1 MGIEIRLFP
10 SAIITPGDQPEV
22 HVVDIQGVQPGDF
35 CGISINPFGGNG
47 TQVEILKDVVEI
59 DTQGGPT
66 YTLRHIVTLHRV
78 IPAVVQCNLVGLLIH
93 NDP

>member
-1 MGIEIRLFP
+1 MGILVQLFA
-10 SAIITPGDQPEV
+10 SDIIEPGDGPEV
-22 HVVDIQGVQPGDF
+22 HTVDIQGVQPGDF

-66 YTLRHIVTLHRV
+66 YTIRHIVTLHRA
-78 IPAVVQCNLVGLLIH
+78 IPAVVQCNLVGVLIH
-93 NDP
+93 NEP